1 MKNIK
6 LTILGVTTLLF
17 ALTLNFRHALDDY
30 GVLKNKLH
38 VEVLAQSNNSG
49 GSGSSSVNWNHWT
62 QWPSQGLTK
71 DEETKTRDCESE
83 SSSSGSGS
91 VSVGYGGVSGSI
103 SGSGSTSQTNPSGR
117 VEYICIYGNQNCTPV
132 GC

>member
-6 LTILGVTTLLF
+6 LTILGVMTLLF

-49 GSGSSSVNWNHWT
+49 GSSSVEWNDWT

-71 DEETKTRDCESE
+71 DERELIRRCPDN

-91 VSVGYGGVSGSI
+91 ISGGYGGASGSI
-103 SGSGSTSQTNPSGR
+103 SGSGSSSQTNPPDR
-117 VEYICIYGNQNCTPV
+117 VDISCPYGQQNCTPV

>member
-71 DEETKTRDCESE
+71 DEREYRRRCPKK

-91 VSVGYGGVSGSI
+91 VSGGYGGVSGSI
-103 SGSGSTSQTNPSGR
+103 SGSGSTSQTNPTDREEIS
-117 VEYICIYGNQNCTPV
+117 CPYGEQNCTPV